1 MKKLFK
7 ISGVLLAVMLGL
19 LISTNQAGAQNRPH
33 QHPPM
38 LPDSTKIVKM
48 VEELSKE
55 LSLSESQKA
64 EITELHFAHFAEA
77 KAKME
82 KDKAGHEKNRESMDA
97 LRKEF
102 EAQVS
107 GLLTDEQKT
116 RFENLMK
123 NRGPHHQKGNRKPQ
137 H

>member
-1 MKKLFK
+1 MKYQLKL
-7 ISGVLLAVMLGL
+7 SGAKFIASLTMLFAINYGY
-19 LISTNQAGAQNRPH
+19 AQNHKH

-38 LPDSTKIVKM
+38 LPDSSKIVKM
-48 VEELSKE
+48 VEELSNE

-82 KDKAGHEKNRESMDA
+82 QNKAEHEKNRESMDA
-97 LRKEF
+97 SRKEF

-107 GLLTDEQKT
+107 ELLTDEQKA

-123 NRGPHHQKGNRKPQ
+123 NRRPPRQKGNRKPR
-137 H
+137 